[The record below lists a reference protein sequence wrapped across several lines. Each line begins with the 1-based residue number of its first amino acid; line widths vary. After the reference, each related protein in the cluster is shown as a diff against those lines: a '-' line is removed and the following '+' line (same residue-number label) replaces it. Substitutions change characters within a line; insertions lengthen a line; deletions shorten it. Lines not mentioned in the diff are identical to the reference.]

1 MFTPKAHIKWDAV
14 WEMLD
19 LHKPTERTQL
29 VLRKPVFWS
38 TAVTFDELRNGSV
51 CKVFIYFCEKY
62 VPGSLLKL
70 KPEEHSTARLTVFA
84 RVEKLLERVNSWP
97 ADYLC
102 KDEPLFD
109 FLQRLNGLAPMADAG
124 LAEDTV
130 IPVQAQ
136 NLTKLADHFVIHR
149 QADGAIAVMNWR
161 GLDQRADIQERGR
174 HQCRIEVPV
183 GAQV

>member
-1 MFTPKAHIKWDAV
+1 MIAV
-14 WEMLD
+14 V
-19 LHKPTERTQL
+19 HQ
-29 VLRKPVFWS
+29 
-38 TAVTFDELRNGSV
+38 
-51 CKVFIYFCEKY
+51 
-62 VPGSLLKL
+62 
-70 KPEEHSTARLTVFA
+70 H
-84 RVEKLLERVNSWP
+84 
-97 ADYLC
+97 
-102 KDEPLFD
+102 
-109 FLQRLNGLAPMADAG
+109 QRLNGLASMSNAG

-136 NLTKLADHFVIHR
+136 NLTKLADHLVIHR